1 MSHAKLAISTAVI
14 GLLSAVP
21 AAAQSFS
28 FSTGDP
34 DGKIAT
40 ATRPDIGGPFEI
52 ESADDFVLTH
62 ATSITSATFT
72 GLLPIDAPL
81 TDIGEVVVEIYR
93 VFPKDSQ
100 DPPSGNVPTR
110 VNSPSD
116 VAFEYRDSTSS
127 SLTFTPTLVQADFAA
142 ANSVQPGGIRYPTTA
157 HRRRRRG
164 PGRGSAVLGKL
175 HQPLPPPSG
184 PLFLR
189 APGAALRRDFLVAVG
204 AEADRGG
211 TARPLVPD
219 LQSWTRDDPGIAPDW
234 LRVGTDIVGPDV
246 GAPTFNAA
254 FSLEGSVVPEPSTW
268 AMMLL
273 GFAGLGFAGYRH
285 ARKTGPATAHELSE
299 GGHAPAYPSSSASAA
314 RASRRAASGSKRL
327 ASSPCARFQSASP
340 ASRLSAPFSV
350 SHTARRR
357 VSLSLAAISISPVT
371 AFGRPFFPCADLRNE
386 HSTRSLTP

>member
-40 ATRPDIGGPFEI
+40 ATRPDTGAQFEI

-81 TDIGEVVVEIYR
+81 TNIGEVVVEIYR

-116 VAFEYRDSTSS
+116 VAFESRDSTSS

-142 ANSVQPGGIRYPTTA
+142 ANSVQPGGI
-157 HRRRRRG
+157 
-164 PGRGSAVLGKL
+164 VI
-175 HQPLPPPSG
+175 PPPHTGGDGAVRGEEVQFSVDFTNPFRLPADHYFFVPQVQLSDG
-184 PLFLR
+184 TFLWLS
-189 APGAALRRDFLVAVG
+189 APKPIGAD
-204 AEADRGG
+204 G
-211 TARPLVPD
+211 TPFVPD

-273 GFAGLGFAGYRH
+273 GFAGLGFAAYRH
-285 ARKTGPATAHELSE
+285 ARKTGPAT
-299 GGHAPAYPSSSASAA
+299 SA
-314 RASRRAASGSKRL
+314 
-327 ASSPCARFQSASP
+327 
-340 ASRLSAPFSV
+340 
-350 SHTARRR
+350 
-357 VSLSLAAISISPVT
+357 
-371 AFGRPFFPCADLRNE
+371 
-386 HSTRSLTP
+386 